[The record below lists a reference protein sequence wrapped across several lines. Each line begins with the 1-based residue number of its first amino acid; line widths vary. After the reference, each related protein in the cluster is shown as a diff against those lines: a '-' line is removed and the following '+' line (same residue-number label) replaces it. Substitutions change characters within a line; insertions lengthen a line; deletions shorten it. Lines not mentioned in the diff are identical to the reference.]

1 MTIYEIDARI
11 QEILMRTDEETGE
24 LPEDAVAEL
33 ITLGET
39 REMKVENAACLIV
52 NLTAEAKAIR
62 EQEVTLAQRRHS
74 LENRAERIKRYI
86 EFATDGEPFTSSRVT
101 VKYTKSQAVEVTD
114 KAAFFAFADEKF
126 IRRKDPEANNDA
138 IKKAI
143 KAGEYVPGAELVE
156 HVNMQ
161 IK

>member
-74 LENRAERIKRYI
+74 LENRVERIKRYL
-86 EFATDGEPFTSSRVT
+86 EYATDGEPFSSSRVQ
-101 VKYTKSQAVEVTD
+101 VKYTKSTAVEVNEDFWEFAPDDYIRTKKEPD
-114 KAAFFAFADEKF
+114 KT
-126 IRRKDPEANNDA
+126 A
-138 IKKAI
+138 IKDAL
-143 KAGEYVPGAELVE
+143 KAGKVIPGAELVE
-156 HVNMQ
+156 RKTIQV
-161 IK
+161 K